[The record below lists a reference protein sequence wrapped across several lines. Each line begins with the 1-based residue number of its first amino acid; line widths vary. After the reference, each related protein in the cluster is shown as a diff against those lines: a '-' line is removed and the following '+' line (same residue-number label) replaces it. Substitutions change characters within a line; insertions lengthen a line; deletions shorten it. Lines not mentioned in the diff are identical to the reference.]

1 MPNDIIM
8 SHALNSASVAAKMQA
23 HRAVLDITH
32 ANQDFATEQDMTSQG
47 NRWDAGTAERSRA
60 LSLHV
65 SEAGRHTAEGSRRV
79 SAAEASV
86 LFDQEMSTYQQEFV
100 WPLARSSN

>member
-1 MPNDIIM
+1 MTV
-8 SHALNSASVAAKMQA
+8 LNRTRLSLSSLIAEFHSVTRLQA

-86 LFDQEMSTYQQEFV
+86 LFDQEMST
-100 WPLARSSN
+100 